1 MQESILSDEQF
12 HDLTKQIV
20 QSLESKSRIIPMN
33 TLKHPKYYL
42 KSPVYV
48 TLEYDADTVTAGF
61 NDIEAFSYGDTESE
75 AIELLCEEIV
85 MIYEDLLAENDM
97 LGPLPREWL
106 AYLKGIIGFR
116 RQVAHPKS
124 ATDH

>member
-20 QSLESKSRIIPMN
+20 QSLELKSRIIPMN

-48 TLEYDADTVTAGF
+48 TLEYDADTVIAGF

-75 AIELLCEEIV
+75 AIERLCDEIV

-106 AYLKGIIGFR
+106 AYLQGIIGFR